1 VLRLDA
7 VIRVEFRTGDN
18 ILQDELA
25 GRTGSLAAHRY
36 GARLETVLSLMYAAC
51 GIPDAFASNE

>member
-7 VIRVEFRTGDN
+7 VIRVEIRAGDI

-36 GARLETVLSLMYAAC
+36 GARIEIVLWL
-51 GIPDAFASNE
+51 I